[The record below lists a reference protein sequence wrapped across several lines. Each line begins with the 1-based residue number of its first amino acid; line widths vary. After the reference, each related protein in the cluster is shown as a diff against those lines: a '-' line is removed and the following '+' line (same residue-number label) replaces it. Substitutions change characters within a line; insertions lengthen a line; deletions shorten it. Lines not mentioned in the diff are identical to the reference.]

1 MFNPWFDLCV
11 SAFEAQQVIWLRTL
25 QIAGG
30 GRLAETEAN
39 RMITEK
45 VEAAAIAG
53 TLVAT
58 GSADKVAG
66 MYQRKSGPTK
76 SGLLRN
82 GPLASAP
89 CASSSLTMSVAFFS
103 TATVIGRPSTASL
116 FTSHHA

>member
-25 QIAGG
+25 RIAGG

-66 MYQRKSGPTK
+66 MYQRKIRANK
-76 SGLLRN
+76 KR
-82 GPLASAP
+82 LA
-89 CASSSLTMSVAFFS
+89 T
-103 TATVIGRPSTASL
+103 
-116 FTSHHA
+116 